1 MTACIKSGLGHVIA
15 PPRFLLSLLL
25 TVTGTLVAG
34 SKAGWAQAVLIGFD
48 TGAIVFLLSCLT
60 LLRHDS
66 NQIRE
71 AAARND
77 ANRIV
82 LLGVTGIVC
91 TVILI
96 AIDVEL
102 SQRQQLHWPAIALI
116 IATLLLA
123 WLFSNMIYALHYAHL
138 FYSQADGHDAGG
150 LDFPGEGDPDY
161 SDFIYFAFT
170 LGMTFQTSDVGI
182 PGRPIRRTA
191 ILHCLAAFIFN
202 LGVLAFTINILG
214 N

>member
-1 MTACIKSGLGHVIA
+1 MTARSRSGLGHTIA
-15 PPRFLLSLLL
+15 PPRFIVFLFL
-25 TVTGTLVAG
+25 TVAGGLVA
-34 SKAGWAQAVLIGFD
+34 SSRAGWAQAVLVGFD
-48 TGAIVFLLSCLT
+48 AGAVVFLLSCLT

-66 NQIRE
+66 NQMRE

-96 AIDVEL
+96 AIEVEL
-102 SQRQQLHWPAIALI
+102 GQRQQLHWPAIALI

-123 WLFSNMIYALHYAHL
+123 WLFSNMTYALHYAHL

-161 SDFIYFAFT
+161 YDFIYFAFT
-170 LGMTFQTSDVGI
+170 LGMTFQTSDIGV
-182 PGRPIRRTA
+182 PGRSIRRTA